1 VRSLSRIAVSFVCL
15 GCSHSPPPFPKEPA
29 PVVADAPPP
38 TPPAALPALAVSTD
52 PPDTGVRGTPAVL
65 TATEPAVAQGGSA
78 PTKFGSLE
86 GANQLSRVFELLSA
100 LEDGRAHDDVRIL
113 QFGDSHTASDTGTSA
128 YRRLFQTRFG
138 DGGRGF
144 VSIGKPWKTYFQT
157 GIRGG
162 MSSEF
167 EPQRGSVREGV
178 PSADANFGLLG
189 VAVQADRPGARAWTR
204 IAVPTSYVEVAFW
217 QQPSGGSADV
227 FVDGALAGRIA
238 TRAAQPGSG
247 FFGIRLTDA
256 PHDIELQA
264 VGDGDVRVFGMTLD
278 RARMGVV
285 VDALGINGAQ
295 IYTLLRSSE
304 SHFAEQLRH
313 RAPDLVVLA
322 YGTNEALDPKLDP
335 GDYESAWVRILAR
348 VARAVPDASC
358 LLLGPPDLA
367 RPTALLAS
375 EPFALAPRGLAPL
388 EGAGIPGARPSPLWP
403 VAPRPPLMAARGWSS
418 WPPVADVIAIQR
430 RVARAAGCAFY
441 DQMDSMGGAGTMAS
455 WASEAQPRGQS
466 DRVHFTQ
473 AGYAQLATS
482 FASDFLHA
490 YDDWRGRRGVVPSG
504 GRTHVAAP

>member
-1 VRSLSRIAVSFVCL
+1 VRWLSRIALLIASL
-15 GCSHSPPPFPKEPA
+15 GCGHSPTPFPKQPGVVAGTPPSPA
-29 PVVADAPPP
+29 PP
-38 TPPAALPALAVSTD
+38 TRAAVSAD
-52 PPDTGVRGTPAVL
+52 PESSQGLAGLV
-65 TATEPAVAQGGSA
+65 ATEPGVAQGGPA
-78 PTKFGSLE
+78 QTKFGSLE
-86 GANQLSRVFELLSA
+86 GANQLSRVFELLSS

-113 QFGDSHTASDTGTSA
+113 QYGDSHTASDTGTSA
-128 YRRLFQTRFG
+128 YRRLFQARFG

-167 EPQRGSVREGV
+167 EPQRLPAHDGV
-178 PSADANFGLLG
+178 VSGDPDFGLLG

-204 IAVPTSYVEVAFW
+204 VTVPTSHVEVAFW
-217 QQPSGGSADV
+217 QQQSGGSADL

-247 FFGIRLTDA
+247 FFGIQLTDA
-256 PHDIELQA
+256 PHDIELRA

-295 IYTLLRSSE
+295 IYTLLRRSE
-304 SHFAEQLRH
+304 DHFAEQLRH

-335 GDYESAWVRILAR
+335 SDYERALVKALAR

-367 RPTALLAS
+367 RPTALLALDS
-375 EPFALAPRGLAPL
+375 SALAASRLGPPEDRGV
-388 EGAGIPGARPSPLWP
+388 PGARASLHSPEP
-403 VAPRPPLMAARGWSS
+403 ARPPLIAARGWSS
-418 WPPVADVIAIQR
+418 WPPVADIIAVQR
-430 RVARAAGCAFY
+430 RVAEAAGCAFY
-441 DQMDSMGGAGTMAS
+441 DQMDAMGGAGTMVS

-473 AGYAQLATS
+473 TGYAQLATS

-490 YDDWRGRRGVVPSG
+490 YDDWRGRRGVVPG
-504 GRTHVAAP
+504 TGRTRDGTP

>member
-1 VRSLSRIAVSFVCL
+1 MDPL
-15 GCSHSPPPFPKEPA
+15 GPGGRGG
-29 PVVADAPPP
+29 
-38 TPPAALPALAVSTD
+38 PAA
-52 PPDTGVRGTPAVL
+52 L
-65 TATEPAVAQGGSA
+65 TATESAVAQSGPA

-86 GANQLSRVFELLSA
+86 GANHLSRVFELLSA
-100 LEDGRAHDDVRIL
+100 LENGRAHDDVRIL
-113 QFGDSHTASDTGTSA
+113 QYGDSHTASDTGTSA

-162 MSSEF
+162 MSGEF
-167 EPQRGSVREGV
+167 ESQRWQVREGV
-178 PSADANFGLLG
+178 TSGDANFGLLG
-189 VAVQADRPGARAWTR
+189 VAVQAARSGARAWTR
-204 IAVPTSYVEVAFW
+204 IMVPTSYVEVAFW
-217 QQPSGGSADV
+217 QQPSGGSADL

-256 PHDIELQA
+256 PHDIELRA

-304 SHFAEQLRH
+304 DHFAEQLRH

-335 GDYESAWVRILAR
+335 GDYESALIRILAR
-348 VARAVPDASC
+348 IARAVPDASC

-375 EPFALAPRGLAPL
+375 EPYTLAPRALASR
-388 EGAGIPGARPSPLWP
+388 EYAGIPGARPSPRWP
-403 VAPRPPLMAARGWSS
+403 VAAKPQLTAARGWSS
-418 WPPVADVIAIQR
+418 WPPVADVIAVQR
-430 RVARAAGCAFY
+430 RVAQAAGCAFY

-490 YDDWRGRRGVVPSG
+490 YDDWRVRRGVVPSA
-504 GRTHVAAP
+504 GRTHIAAP